1 MELDKSFAIAFAG
14 LTAQGERLKVIAE
27 NLANVDS
34 TALTPDAD
42 PYKRK
47 VVTFENVLDR
57 SLGVDT
63 VRVASVKTIDD
74 GFGSRYEPGHPAADA
89 NGYVKTP
96 NVNSITELMDMR
108 EAQRSYEANLNII
121 DAAKS
126 MLTRILSVLS
136 GN

>member
-14 LTAQGERLKVIAE
+14 LNAQGERLKVIAE
-27 NLANVDS
+27 NLANADS
-34 TALTPDAD
+34 TAQTPDAD

-47 VVTFENVLDR
+47 IVTFENELDR
-57 SLGVDT
+57 SLGVET
-63 VRVASVKTIDD
+63 VRVSGIKTVND
-74 GFGSRYEPGHPAADA
+74 GFGRRYEPGHPAADA

-126 MLTRILSVLS
+126 MLSHILDVLH
-136 GN
+136 G